1 MMSLSQTSGF
11 GGHSIKGDLPLASGR
26 GGTKPKGTL
35 APVKGAPVAAAAKTV
50 AVNDTTSNFHHSGP
64 VNLENISLST
74 YVCDFGNVVVGNAK
88 KKSFRLTN
96 VGRLPVTFNF
106 DKKILNQAGIAIEP
120 DKAQKVMP
128 N

>member
-1 MMSLSQTSGF
+1 MSLSQTSGF
-11 GGHSIKGDLPLASGR
+11 GGQSKGDLPLASGR
-26 GGTKPKGTL
+26 GKGKGAL
-35 APVKGAPVAAAAKTV
+35 APVKPPGAAKG
-50 AVNDTTSNFHHSGP
+50 AVPNDTTSNFHVSGP

-120 DKAQKVMP
+120 DKA
-128 N
+128 